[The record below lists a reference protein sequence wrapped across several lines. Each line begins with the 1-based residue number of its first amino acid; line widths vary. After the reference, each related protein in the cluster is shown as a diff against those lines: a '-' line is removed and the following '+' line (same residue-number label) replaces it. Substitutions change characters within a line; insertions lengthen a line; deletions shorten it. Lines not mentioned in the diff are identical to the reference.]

1 MTCDE
6 RKQKIR
12 CPSLPYIQLVSAL
25 INRLPSVF
33 WVKRCLMDEGG
44 CSGILTF
51 FYATESAHWTSN
63 SEVKCPCNATE
74 RCLRELD
81 LSTWLL
87 LSQFI
92 FCTTEC
98 AAEPFRHCCTA
109 DILQWR
115 WLALIPASH
124 NCCKTVRSGAHLN
137 CYRSCYHSTM
147 PVNFRQDSGYL
158 GCHHFLYFA

>member
-1 MTCDE
+1 MNCDE
-6 RKQKIR
+6 WRKEICCR
-12 CPSLPYIQLVSAL
+12 SLPCFQLVK
-25 INRLPSVF
+25 RLPSVF
-33 WVKRCLMDEGG
+33 WVKRRLMDEGG

-51 FYATESAHWTSN
+51 FIQPSLLSGRPIRWQKYLFN
-63 SEVKCPCNATE
+63 VTE

-92 FCTTEC
+92 FCTIEC
-98 AAEPFRHCCTA
+98 VAELFRHCYTTA
-109 DILQWR
+109 ILLWR

-124 NCCKTVRSGAHLN
+124 NCCNAIRSAVHLN

-147 PVNFRQDSGYL
+147 TVTFRQYSG
-158 GCHHFLYFA
+158 